1 MRVVLTGASLM
12 PSYGGPAYSVS
23 RLASALAESGV
34 SVGLWAA
41 DQSVRITPTLP
52 AESPVRRLIG
62 TESEA
67 LDSFGRV
74 DVLHD
79 NGIWLGHNHRLARL
93 ALERGIPRIVSTR
106 GMLEPW
112 AINHKRWKKRIA
124 WWLYQRRDLASAFC
138 LHTTA
143 ERESQNVQA
152 LGLGVPVCMIP
163 NGVDMPEVDTTIA
176 SGRCETPRREGCKA
190 ALFLGRIHPKKGLP
204 MLIEAW
210 ALIRPPDW
218 VLWIAGPD
226 EKGHQAELERAV
238 AATRLSEVVSFLG
251 PLDGPRKRSAL
262 FDASLLVLPTHSE
275 NFGMVVAEA
284 LAHGL
289 PVLTTTGTP
298 WSILPERDCGWWV
311 EATVDGIAEGLSQAT
326 SRDTRNLQEM
336 GARGRNLMAAHFG
349 WEQIAKQFIATYE
362 KLRACSPIEHTSG
375 AHGYSRAQ
383 RLSR

>member
-1 MRVVLTGASLM
+1 M
-12 PSYGGPAYSVS
+12 
-23 RLASALAESGV
+23 
-34 SVGLWAA
+34 GLWAA
-41 DQSVRITPTLP
+41 DQSAGYPIVPP
-52 AESPVRRLIG
+52 KSSVRRLIG
-62 TESEA
+62 TEAEA

-124 WWLYQRRDLASAFC
+124 WWLYQRRDLACASC

-143 ERESQNVQA
+143 EREAQNVQA

-163 NGVDMPEVDTTIA
+163 NGVDMPEVDPTVA
-176 SGRCETPRREGCKA
+176 SGRCETPSREGCKSG
-190 ALFLGRIHPKKGLP
+190 ALFRSDPPEEGL
-204 MLIEAW
+204 AHVDRGVG
-210 ALIRPPDW
+210 AHTATDW

-226 EKGHQAELERAV
+226 EEGHQAELEKAV
-238 AATRLSEVVSFLG
+238 SATRLSEVVSFLG

-262 FDASLLVLPTHSE
+262 FDANLLVLPTHSE

-336 GARGRNLMAAHFG
+336 GARGRDLMAVHV
-349 WEQIAKQFIATYE
+349 W
-362 KLRACSPIEHTSG
+362 LG
-375 AHGYSRAQ
+375 ANR
-383 RLSR
+383 